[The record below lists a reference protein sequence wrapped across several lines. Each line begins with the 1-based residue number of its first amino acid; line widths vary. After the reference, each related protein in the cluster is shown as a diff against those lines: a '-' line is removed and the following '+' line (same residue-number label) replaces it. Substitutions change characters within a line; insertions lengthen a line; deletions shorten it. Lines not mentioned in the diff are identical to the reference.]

1 MTLVRFDIRE
11 SIAGMRTTRKLSV
24 WAGLFSVTSLVS
36 AILFC
41 FGCSSHEYSRQGLA
55 QDGITHLLAG
65 GTYVSL
71 LSFISSG
78 FAFIG
83 LLISKK

>member
-1 MTLVRFDIRE
+1 MRE
-11 SIAGMRTTRKLSV
+11 ARKLSS
-24 WAGLFSVTSLVS
+24 WAGLFCLTSLVS
-36 AILFC
+36 AVLFC

-55 QDGITHLLAG
+55 QDGVTHLLAG

-71 LSFISSG
+71 LSFIASG
-78 FAFIG
+78 IAFIG